1 MKNFLLDHLFTS
13 ESTIGL
19 IVFAS
24 TLIAM
29 AVLIIVYMLRSKKR
43 REDFAKQ
50 MSRAYSSSGRRLSN
64 IFLSNRRYSIDPT
77 IFKQNE
83 KLNSYVSLPII
94 NSHSIHLQGNE
105 LVKQN
110 AIEVNL

>member
-1 MKNFLLDHLFTS
+1 
-13 ESTIGL
+13 
-19 IVFAS
+19 
-24 TLIAM
+24 M

-110 AIEVNL
+110 AIEANL